1 MWELILIERQ
11 LIHGVLE
18 NIDKLNIMMIDYYNS
33 TIEKNIIRD
42 YW

>member
-1 MWELILIERQ
+1 MRELILIERQ

-33 TIEKNIIRD
+33 TIEKNIIRE